1 MELVKVVTVDGNQ
14 MVRIPKEYRIDVD
27 KVYVNRV
34 GDALIVTPEDKVGD
48 VFRQGLADITEDF
61 MADGRPPE
69 GIVDNLNRL

>member
-34 GDALIVTPEDKVGD
+34 GSVLVVTPENKMEEA
-48 VFRQGLADITEDF
+48 FEEGLNGFTEDF

-69 GIVDNLNRL
+69 GIVDHPEWL